1 MPVLHETVGRPNW
14 TGIIQ
19 RIAQTNT
26 TFSQKPLPIRFCQL
40 MRYLIDFEYISF
52 VERGSVPS
60 KCVSS
65 NILRATFYILHQ
77 IWPWNPRVNFYID
90 HTDDEFVAEQ
100 LELNHIIE
108 LTKQFSITGLSLN
121 IVWPEWDGFARETDI
136 RLLGYFF
143 SDLLSV
149 LSCRTEKSQFELTS
163 ALLEQDL
170 RLERLARYFSR
181 EN

>member
-19 RIAQTNT
+19 RIANTNP
-26 TFSQKPLPIRFCQL
+26 TFSQKPLPILFCQL
-40 MRYLIDFEYISF
+40 IRYLIEYISY
-52 VERGSVPS
+52 VERESEPTNSVI
-60 KCVSS
+60 S
-65 NILRATFYILHQ
+65 NILRVTFYILHQ

-90 HTDDEFVAEQ
+90 RTDDEFVAEQ

-108 LTKQFSITGLSLN
+108 LTKQFSIIGLRLN
-121 IVWPEWDGFARETDI
+121 ILWPEWDGFVRERDI
-136 RLLGYFF
+136 GSLGYFF

-163 ALLEQDL
+163 ALLEQEL

>member
-90 HTDDEFVAEQ
+90 QTDDEFVAEQ

-108 LTKQFSITGLSLN
+108 LTKQFSIIGL
-121 IVWPEWDGFARETDI
+121 R
-136 RLLGYFF
+136 
-143 SDLLSV
+143 
-149 LSCRTEKSQFELTS
+149 
-163 ALLEQDL
+163 
-170 RLERLARYFSR
+170 
-181 EN
+181 

>member
-1 MPVLHETVGRPNW
+1 MPILHENVGRPNW

-19 RIAQTNT
+19 RIAQTNP
-26 TFSQKPLPIRFCQL
+26 TFSQKALPILFFQL
-40 MRYLIDFEYISF
+40 IRYLLDYICF
-52 VERGSVPS
+52 VEQGSEPTNSVI
-60 KCVSS
+60 S

-77 IWPWNPRVNFYID
+77 IWPWNPRINFYVD
-90 HTDDEFVAEQ
+90 RTDDEFVAEQ

-108 LTKQFSITGLSLN
+108 LTKQFSIIGLRLN

-136 RLLGYFF
+136 RSLGYFF

-163 ALLEQDL
+163 ALLEQEL